1 MHPQTRRSSVEV
13 VLEAAKRSPLR
24 RWYIRG
30 IRSVIGL
37 GALLLGLVV
46 AVGPAQPRERAA
58 ARAAPP
64 TRELMVG
71 ALLDLSSG
79 WTSLGRASRA
89 ALAIAATDAN
99 RRLGKMGS
107 PIRVR
112 IQIVDV
118 RGKPDE
124 AVRQLRRLARNGV
137 RVFIGPESSSEVR
150 AVRAAANAVGVLVIS
165 QGSTAHSL
173 ARPGD
178 NVFRLVPDDRREAE
192 ALVALLARHKVK
204 ALAPIW
210 RADAGNAGL
219 VKSIRVRYK
228 GIVSTGVPYGTAEA
242 AFPARVA
249 ALRQQVTALRARK
262 VGTVGVYLAGFDEV
276 VDLFHAAAA
285 DPVLSSVPWYGSD
298 GAALTPRLPKDASA
312 AAFANGRGYPN
323 PTLGLDA
330 RAERRSAS
338 LRARIAAR
346 IRSRPD
352 AFALTTYDALQIVA
366 RAAERVGSGSGIA
379 RLRREFARVAH
390 GYAGVTGTIVLNSAG
405 DRAYGSFDFWSVCRG
420 TGFVWHRTYSYLA
433 SGVGRGHI
441 VTRQSCR
448 RR

>member
-1 MHPQTRRSSVEV
+1 
-13 VLEAAKRSPLR
+13 LG
-24 RWYIRG
+24 RWHIRG
-30 IRSVIGL
+30 IRSVTGL

-46 AVGPAQPRERAA
+46 AVGPAQPRDRAA

-64 TRELMVG
+64 TRELVVG

-99 RRLGKMGS
+99 RRLGKTGS

-112 IQIVDV
+112 IQVVDV

-124 AVRQLRRLARNGV
+124 AVRQLRRLARMGV

-173 ARPGD
+173 ARPRD

-192 ALVALLARHKVK
+192 ALVALLARDKVK

-219 VKSIRVRYK
+219 VKSMRVRYK
-228 GIVSTGVPYGTAEA
+228 GIVSSGVPYGTAES

-249 ALRQQVTALRARK
+249 AVRQQVTALRARK

-298 GAALTPRLPKDASA
+298 GVALTTRLIKDARA
-312 AAFANGRGYPN
+312 AAFANGHGYPN

-330 RAERRSAS
+330 RAERRSGS
-338 LRARIAAR
+338 LRARIRAR
-346 IRSRPD
+346 IGSRPD

-366 RAAERVGSGSGIA
+366 HAAERAGGGGIA
-379 RLRREFARVAH
+379 RLRKEFVRIAH
-390 GYAGVTGTIVLNSAG
+390 GYSGVTGRIVLNAAG
-405 DRAYGSFDFWSVCRG
+405 DRAYGSFDFWSVCRANG
-420 TGFVWHRTYSYLA
+420 LVWRRTHSYLA
-433 SGVGRGHI
+433 NGVGRGHI

>member
-1 MHPQTRRSSVEV
+1 MTRRQ
-13 VLEAAKRSPLR
+13 A
-24 RWYIRG
+24 RG
-30 IRSVIGL
+30 IRSVTCL
-37 GALLLGLVV
+37 GVSLLGLTV
-46 AVGPAQPRERAA
+46 AVGPAEPRDGIAA
-58 ARAAPP
+58 GATPP
-64 TRELMVG
+64 TRELVVG
-71 ALLDLSSG
+71 GLLDLSSG

-99 RRLGKMGS
+99 QRLAKVGS
-107 PIRVR
+107 PITIRLR
-112 IQIVDV
+112 IVDV

-124 AVRQLRRLARNGV
+124 AVRQLRRLARQGV
-137 RVFIGPESSSEVR
+137 HVFIGPESSSEVR
-150 AVRAAANAVGVLVIS
+150 AVRAAANALGVLVIS

-173 ARPGD
+173 ARPRD

-192 ALVALLARHKVK
+192 ALVALLARDNVK

-219 VKSIRVRYK
+219 VKSMRVRYK
-228 GIVSTGVPYGTAEA
+228 GILSAGVPYGTAES
-242 AFPARVA
+242 AFSAKVA
-249 ALRQQVTALRARK
+249 ALREQVAALRARK
-262 VGTVGVYLAGFDEV
+262 IGTVGVYLAGFDEV

-298 GAALTPRLPKDASA
+298 GVALTTRLIKDARA
-312 AAFANGRGYPN
+312 AAFATGRGYPN

-330 RAERRSAS
+330 RAERRSGS
-338 LRARIAAR
+338 LRARIRAR
-346 IRSRPD
+346 IGSRPD

-366 RAAERVGSGSGIA
+366 HAAERAGGGGIA
-379 RLRREFARVAH
+379 RLRKEFVRIAH
-390 GYAGVTGTIVLNSAG
+390 GYSGVTGRIVLNSAG
-405 DRAYGSFDFWSVCRG
+405 DRAYGSFDFWSVCRAK
-420 TGFVWHRTYSYLA
+420 GFVWHRTHSYLA